1 MDVEARKKEYNR
13 VKARLNRQKIRTLRD
28 EDYIDYISAFN
39 KHDLIQRA
47 KEENLGKEW
56 RRKLRAINRKRRNS
70 NSSKDKSGTAEILRE
85 VEKYKQQV
93 ADLKMK
99 RKKMEE
105 EVKRIRL
112 KNKLEL
118 YENYVNG
125 MLSGNSLN
133 VEQISEWKKY
143 RNINNITENEHNLI
157 LNKFGYKNDDD
168 LDKIKTY
175 IMVEHGHTYDGN
187 HDGPENDGEN
197 SLKRTTSNSSSC
209 SLKDSI
215 TKPTPC
221 NHGSPGRR
229 MECVICYESMGED
242 AWIILPSN
250 QICICGGC
258 AEQYYP
264 EPHKGQKC
272 PLTCQEV
279 VDVKKVYFS

>member
-1 MDVEARKKEYNR
+1 MKS
-13 VKARLNRQKIRTLRD
+13 RLNRQKIRTLRD
-28 EDYIDYISAFN
+28 EDYIDYISAYN
-39 KHDLIQRA
+39 KHDLIQKA

-70 NSSKDKSGTAEILRE
+70 KSSTDSKDKSGTAEILRE

-99 RKKMEE
+99 RRKMEE

-143 RNINNITENEHNLI
+143 RNINNITDNEHNLI
-157 LNKFGYKNDDD
+157 LNKFGYKDDDD

-175 IMVEHGHTYDGN
+175 IMVD
-187 HDGPENDGEN
+187 HDGTCDGVDGGEN
-197 SLKRTTSNSSSC
+197 SMDGLERTTSNSSNC
-209 SLKDSI
+209 SLKDSV

-221 NHGSPGRR
+221 NHASPGRK

-242 AWIILPSN
+242 SWILLPCN
-250 QICICGGC
+250 HICICGEC
-258 AEQYYP
+258 AENYYP
-264 EPHKGQKC
+264 PPHKGQKC
-272 PLTCQEV
+272 PLDCQEV